1 MVFHFKFAL
10 NGKSK
15 GFGLIF
21 GINSEKYVFLHFKL
35 CVMELLNPKFD
46 TCFFERYAMVSLSTL
61 MGEHYAHL
69 VNRDRPD
76 LQDETRSIG
85 IEVTRAIRENKNVA
99 NALVNEMAGKEIME
113 VNSDDLYQINQSG
126 YAYGL
131 GDGSLIGR
139 NEYEYWSLALPMKR
153 ILEIKMDKVN
163 NGFYGD
169 FQEFDLFVFTK
180 ENLDPLQIE
189 QTMAFMMERQAQ
201 QNVGYARLFV
211 SQIQTMFVCDLI
223 SGQFDMKKIN
233 KALRRAFYKQ
243 ALA

>member
-1 MVFHFKFAL
+1 MEH
-10 NGKSK
+10 
-15 GFGLIF
+15 LI
-21 GINSEKYVFLHFKL
+21 
-35 CVMELLNPKFD
+35 PKFD
-46 TCFFERYAMVSLSTL
+46 TCFFERYAMVSLAAL

-76 LQDETRSIG
+76 LQDEANGIG

-99 NALVNEMAGKEIME
+99 NALVNEMAGMDVVE
-113 VNSDDLYQINQSG
+113 VDPDDLRQIKQSG

-139 NEYEYWSLALPMKR
+139 NEYEYWSLALPLKR

-180 ENLDPLQIE
+180 EAIDAVQIE
-189 QTMAFMMERQAQ
+189 QTIAFMMQHQSQ
-201 QNVGYARLFV
+201 QSVCYSKLFV
-211 SQIQTMFVCDLI
+211 SQIQTMFVCDLTL
-223 SGQFDMKKIN
+223 GQFIELKVS
-233 KALRRAFYKQ
+233 KAQRRKFYEN
-243 ALA
+243 AIR